1 MKYINLTKHE
11 IHELTSGLVLKPSST
26 PILVRTNTKVAR
38 MYAGVPIMH
47 TKVSSIRGLPEP
59 LEGTIYIVPALA
71 LNCIPKDRTDVVAPG
86 SVKKDASGKVLGCI
100 GFRSKGE

>member
-11 IHELTSGLVLKPSST
+11 IHELISGLVLKPSSN
-26 PILVRTNTKVAR
+26 PILVRTSTKVTR
-38 MYAGVPIMH
+38 MHAGAPIMH

-86 SVKKDASGKVLGCI
+86 SVKKDISGKVLGCI